1 MENSSE
7 KSLSLADKLDREAL
21 AEAFYGLASTD
32 EEREAMQ
39 QYRTEIEDIDDK
51 LSERARLLRRY
62 DEIGDKRAFA
72 GERER
77 LREQIDRITDDVTR
91 KDRKLL
97 EISAA
102 KPFRDMVERY
112 EKNIGNRRNT
122 AGTVTMSRG
131 EYEKNRAKFTHSRFK
146 PTNVSAI
153 FFFYLKNVARFDIIA
168 L

>member
-1 MENSSE
+1 M
-7 KSLSLADKLDREAL
+7 
-21 AEAFYGLASTD
+21 
-32 EEREAMQ
+32 
-39 QYRTEIEDIDDK
+39 
-51 LSERARLLRRY
+51 
-62 DEIGDKRAFA
+62 
-72 GERER
+72 
-77 LREQIDRITDDVTR
+77 EQIDRITDDVTAT
-91 KDRKLL
+91 DRKLL